1 MFMNVEGVRFIQQV
15 REAVAEGNRH
25 VSPPSLVPRGG
36 VGYQG
41 AGADPVARFRDEFT
55 TAGGFAHGEKRDD
68 CK

>member
-1 MFMNVEGVRFIQQV
+1 MFMNVDGVRFLQQV

-41 AGADPVARFRDEFT
+41 AGATLSPASARRLAPP
-55 TAGGFAHGEKRDD
+55 AGSLTVGKGTS
-68 CK
+68 